1 MEKLEELKGARNSAP
16 SAGQNKSGTKVN
28 RTSSRSD
35 VEQINLREDTN
46 PVLAYGT
53 QELEKIKQEKVV
65 KEQLGKEVM
74 VKTASGGRM
83 YSYETDS
90 WIDDRLSPV
99 PLTRWIEYQVKMG
112 KLVIKE

>member
-1 MEKLEELKGARNSAP
+1 MEKLEELKGARNHAP
-16 SAGQNKSGTKVN
+16 SSGQNKSGTKVN
-28 RTSSRSD
+28 RTSSRSE
-35 VEQINLREDTN
+35 VEKVNLREDTN
-46 PVLAYGT
+46 PVLAYGA

-90 WIDDRLSPV
+90 WIDDRYSPV
-99 PLTRWIEYQVKMG
+99 PLTRWIEYQAKMG